1 MLCEETEGAEA
12 MTGKASGAA
21 PLDGGPAE
29 PRRKDGGGGVLLSL
43 YSALEAA
50 ESEVLELLITS

>member
-1 MLCEETEGAEA
+1 MLFGDAEGAEA
-12 MTGKASGAA
+12 RMGKASGA
-21 PLDGGPAE
+21 PLAGGPAE

-50 ESEVLELLITS
+50 ESEVLELLIP